1 MVMIMRGQFPFIEFY
16 NCLQHFQQKVFNPFL
31 KDPSPSE
38 EEADED
44 DALSSP
50 ILFWLRENCPSFDI
64 QLINIFLLM
73 NADDMVSIAESTQ
86 KSLIH

>member
-16 NCLQHFQQKVFNPFL
+16 NCLQYFQQKVFNPFL

-50 ILFWLRENCPSFDI
+50 ILF
-64 QLINIFLLM
+64 
-73 NADDMVSIAESTQ
+73 
-86 KSLIH
+86 